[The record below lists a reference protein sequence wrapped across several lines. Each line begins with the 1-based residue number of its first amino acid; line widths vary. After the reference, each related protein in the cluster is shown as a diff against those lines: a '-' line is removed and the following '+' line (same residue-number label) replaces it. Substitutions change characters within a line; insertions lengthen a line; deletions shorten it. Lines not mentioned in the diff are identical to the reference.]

1 MTTEKLDQFR
11 DIILSEYPDLAAS
24 TFELAPVGWDSI
36 AVDVDDRLIFKFP
49 RNEVAQKALVREA
62 ALLAVVRPRVSMAV
76 PALRIFERGQ
86 HLFSLHEKLK
96 GEHLLTAEY
105 DRLPEDA
112 RQRLGD
118 ALGQFYT
125 ELHRL
130 DKEQMADAGAAPIG
144 AWQSPATLRGKA
156 VPALPAEL
164 RGVAED
170 IIAGFERLAP
180 DPHGQ
185 TYGFF
190 DGHGWNMAFDLVRS
204 RLNGIYDFADS
215 GFGPVHQE
223 FIYSNFI
230 SPDLTER
237 IAAAYEKASG
247 RTLDRCRIAILT
259 GIHRLSELA
268 ELPDDSRHAPAM
280 THHAVIWLETMSGR
294 GFAAS

>member
-1 MTTEKLDQFR
+1 MTEKLDQLR
-11 DIILSEYPDLAAS
+11 NVILSEYPDLAAS

-49 RNEVAQKALVREA
+49 RHEVAQKALVREA

-76 PALRIFERGQ
+76 PDLRIFEKSGA
-86 HLFSLHEKLK
+86 LFSLHEKLK

-105 DRLPEDA
+105 DKLPKDA

-118 ALGQFYT
+118 DLGQFYA

-130 DKEQMADAGAAPIG
+130 DSERMADAGAAPVG
-144 AWQSPATLRGKA
+144 AWQSPATVREKA
-156 VPALPAEL
+156 VPALPSEL
-164 RGVAED
+164 RSVAED
-170 IIAGFERLAP
+170 IIAGFERLPP

-190 DGHGWNMAFDLVRS
+190 DGHGWNMAFDHARS

-223 FIYSNFI
+223 FIYSNLI

-237 IAAAYEKASG
+237 IVAAYERTSG
-247 RTLDRCRIAILT
+247 LTLDLRRIEILT
-259 GIHRLSELA
+259 GFHRLSELA
-268 ELPDDSRHAPAM
+268 ELPEDCRHTPAM
-280 THHAVIWLETMSGR
+280 TYHAVAWLEDVSGS
-294 GFAAS
+294 GFTAS